1 MPRSG
6 STLIEEILSKHSAV
20 EALSEIK
27 NFKSNFKYFFNIY
40 DPAAFEK
47 QVAELNNQEL
57 YKIGEKYH
65 NDIKSKLHNH
75 TVVTDKMLF
84 NFAYLPLLK
93 SSFSNSKIIVTN
105 RNYKDIFISIYKNY
119 FSDPFFNFAYDEKN
133 IIDLIT
139 IYHHTIKHWKKMM
152 GDDFLLVNYKDLVRD
167 PELLF
172 SQIFNFCELEWQSS
186 FLQASKDN
194 KRIVDTASSSQVR
207 RGIYT
212 DSLNSNDHYQK
223 YFSAAFNALDQLIF

>member
-1 MPRSG
+1 
-6 STLIEEILSKHSAV
+6 
-20 EALSEIK
+20 
-27 NFKSNFKYFFNIY
+27 
-40 DPAAFEK
+40 
-47 QVAELNNQEL
+47 
-57 YKIGEKYH
+57 
-65 NDIKSKLHNH
+65 
-75 TVVTDKMLF
+75 
-84 NFAYLPLLK
+84 
-93 SSFSNSKIIVTN
+93 
-105 RNYKDIFISIYKNY
+105 
-119 FSDPFFNFAYDEKN
+119 
-133 IIDLIT
+133 
-139 IYHHTIKHWKKMM
+139 MM

-212 DSLNSNDHYQK
+212 DSLNSSDHYQK

>member
-1 MPRSG
+1 
-6 STLIEEILSKHSAV
+6 
-20 EALSEIK
+20 
-27 NFKSNFKYFFNIY
+27 
-40 DPAAFEK
+40 
-47 QVAELNNQEL
+47 
-57 YKIGEKYH
+57 
-65 NDIKSKLHNH
+65 
-75 TVVTDKMLF
+75 VVTDKMLF

-139 IYHHTIKHWKKMM
+139 IYHHTIKHWKKIM

-172 SQIFNFCELEWQSS
+172 NQIFNFCELEWQSS

-207 RGIYT
+207 RGIYS
-212 DSLNSNDHYQK
+212 DSLNSSDNYQK